1 MGGKKPIPDSKL
13 PHNVQI
19 RTNLSHYTN
28 CSKRL
33 FEKSKIQDFR
43 ELVPYIMVSERAK
56 IVNSALTTPNTVQ
69 NHDILHFWRGK
80 LHLARWNMQSYQSF
94 SNSL

>member
-1 MGGKKPIPDSKL
+1 M
-13 PHNVQI
+13 
-19 RTNLSHYTN
+19 
-28 CSKRL
+28 L

-43 ELVPYIMVSERAK
+43 ELVSYIMVSERAK

-80 LHLARWNMQSYQSF
+80 LHLARGNMQWELSSYLHILRRTNRLKICRF
-94 SNSL
+94 VI